1 MRGGVGEGMRGA
13 GLRAAALMLTAACLL
28 PLAGCN
34 NFFQCQNKPACP
46 TSTGTGTGT
55 GTGSAVDF
63 AFVSYTTAAGSS
75 LVTGYNL
82 TGGALAAINTV
93 TLPNLT
99 NDNHYN
105 HKKTLFYVASVPGA
119 SNPGVYA
126 YNIGADGT
134 LSAANGGAALA
145 NDLVGA
151 MTISPDGNYLYTVE
165 SLNQTTTQWSIG
177 STGGLTNTGLLTV
190 LAPSCT
196 LIVGVPVLPGCS
208 VAVSP
213 REDYVMASLGTAGDA
228 VFSYTSGAG
237 VPNAAPF
244 KTVNAGTSSGDFS
257 VTLDDSDNAYV
268 AQTSTLTVYTLSS
281 SGVAQRGTTYSYPSG
296 SVPRSTVV
304 DPSSKFVYTA
314 DVGTSK
320 ISGFATGTAGVTELS
335 GSPFPAPANVAA
347 IGVDSTD
354 TYLVAVGYDAAAGVQ
369 LYSLA
374 SSGVLSA
381 LAKTAGTSTATQ
393 YPVLVAMSH

>member
-1 MRGGVGEGMRGA
+1 M
-13 GLRAAALMLTAACLL
+13 
-28 PLAGCN
+28 
-34 NFFQCQNKPACP
+34 
-46 TSTGTGTGT
+46 
-55 GTGSAVDF
+55 
-63 AFVSYTTAAGSS
+63 
-75 LVTGYNL
+75 
-82 TGGALAAINTV
+82 
-93 TLPNLT
+93 
-99 NDNHYN
+99 
-105 HKKTLFYVASVPGA
+105 
-119 SNPGVYA
+119 
-126 YNIGADGT
+126 
-134 LSAANGGAALA
+134 
-145 NDLVGA
+145 
-151 MTISPDGNYLYTVE
+151 
-165 SLNQTTTQWSIG
+165 
-177 STGGLTNTGLLTV
+177 
-190 LAPSCT
+190 
-196 LIVGVPVLPGCS
+196 
-208 VAVSP
+208 
-213 REDYVMASLGTAGDA
+213 
-228 VFSYTSGAG
+228 
-237 VPNAAPF
+237 
-244 KTVNAGTSSGDFS
+244 NAGTSSGDFS